1 MKPITIGSRVSWTYE
16 HHLNSKASTWIT
28 KHGTLLEFTGEKK
41 NVRYVSGKFAKVHFD
56 GNKHPSK
63 VRVSELKAL

>member
-16 HHLNSKASTWIT
+16 HHLNSKSSTWIT
-28 KHGTLLEFTGEKK
+28 KRGTVLEFVGEKK
-41 NVRYVSGKFAKVHFD
+41 KRYVSGVFAKVHFD

-63 VRVSELKAL
+63 VRVSELKPL